1 MFKNMNTYRV
11 AYIWEGAA
19 TCFAVAGFAMLEL
32 ATYKRP

>member
-1 MFKNMNTYRV
+1 MFRNMNTYRV